1 MGNKPFVLLFSR
13 CESCGKMVRYSES
26 AFKNHAAL
34 HQTGKLSC
42 ELCQGM
48 DQGADKRF
56 TKESLAAHNRRM
68 HTKGAF
74 PCKVEGEQMESEE
87 LLAQK
92 KLRTEVI
99 QLEDMLAQV
108 GTYTSGKFL
117 DTS

>member
-1 MGNKPFVLLFSR
+1 M
-13 CESCGKMVRYSES
+13 RYSES

-74 PCKVEGEQMESEE
+74 PCKVEGEQMVNKCFIKSLDPIVLKYDTVPE
-87 LLAQK
+87 LD
-92 KLRTEVI
+92 VCFMI
-99 QLEDMLAQV
+99 D
-108 GTYTSGKFL
+108 
-117 DTS
+117 

>member
-13 CESCGKMVRYSES
+13 CETCGKMVRYSES

-74 PCKVEGEQMESEE
+74 PCKVEGEQMVNKCFIKSLDPIVLKYDTVPE
-87 LLAQK
+87 LY
-92 KLRTEVI
+92 VCFMI
-99 QLEDMLAQV
+99 D
-108 GTYTSGKFL
+108 
-117 DTS
+117 